1 MPARRRPAVIA
12 GLLALLLLPAP
23 AAPASAAGGAPHRG
37 GSLVLVGGGLADDNA
52 QIYGEIVRLAG
63 GPGRAR
69 IGVVTAA
76 APVPAEDPDAGTP
89 DCNNSV
95 CNGDFYTA
103 LFRRYGAEA
112 QWLPIDLDH
121 PAVADDPAVARTA
134 ASMTGFF
141 FGGGDQYRYVRTMT
155 RGDGQADSAVL
166 RAIRQR
172 LRSGAVVAGT
182 SAGAQI
188 LAGPDMI
195 TGGTSHAGVRD
206 GSRPGYFDDTTVLG
220 HLPRGGFGFFTEGLV
235 DTHFSRRGRYGR
247 SIRLA
252 ADTGHD
258 RVFGLDENTALTV
271 TGIGTGHRRLRVLGT
286 AGVAVL
292 DLRAARTGTA
302 AGRWAIDGVRWTFLT
317 DGDAYAARSWSPR
330 FAPGKR
336 PVRPAPGCAPAPSE
350 DVFYELVPQAVGL
363 LESRDCAT
371 AGGVTHETDPR
382 FRVELRRSRGATA
395 LRAPGATVTS
405 FTGVVIGI
413 HA

>member
-1 MPARRRPAVIA
+1 MSARRRLAVIA

-23 AAPASAAGGAPHRG
+23 AAVAGGTHHRG

-52 QIYGEIVRLAG
+52 RIYGEIVRLAG

-69 IGVVTAA
+69 IGIVTAA

-121 PAVADDPAVARTA
+121 PQVADDPAVARTA

-141 FGGGDQYRYVRTMT
+141 FGGGDQYRYVQTMT
-155 RGDGQADSAVL
+155 RGDEQADSAVL
-166 RAIRQR
+166 RAIRKR
-172 LRSGAVVAGT
+172 LRAGAVVAGT

-206 GSRPGYFDDTTVLG
+206 GSRPGYFTDATVLG
-220 HLPRGGFGFFTEGLV
+220 YLPRGGFGFFTEGLV

-252 ADTGHD
+252 SDTGHD

-271 TGIGTGHRRLRVLGT
+271 TGIGTGHRRLRVVGA
-286 AGVAVL
+286 AGVSVL
-292 DLRAARTGTA
+292 DLRAARTGTV
-302 AGRWAIDGVRWTFLT
+302 AGRWSIDRVRWTFLT
-317 DGDAYAARSWSPR
+317 DGDAYAAPAWSPR

-336 PVRPAPGCAPAPSE
+336 PVRPAPGCPVTPSE
-350 DVFYELVPQAVGL
+350 DAFYELVPQALGL
-363 LESRDCAT
+363 LEGRDCGAV
-371 AGGVTHETDPR
+371 GGVTYETDPQ
-382 FRVELRRSRGATA
+382 FRVELRRGRGATA
-395 LRAPGATVTS
+395 LRAPDATGTS
-405 FTGVVIGI
+405 FTGLVIGI